1 MTTQI
6 DHKLLNKPDSSQGL
20 MDIVSDELL
29 AALYQ
34 SLEEN
39 NHKQVKKLVSSLDP
53 ADLSLLLEKL
63 DSDQRLALV
72 DIIKDDFDPV
82 VLSELPE
89 DIRDDIIQHIGIAH
103 LAAMLPE
110 LDSDDAFLL
119 IETLDPHQRKEVL
132 SYIPAEKRATF
143 EKIMTFPEDS
153 AARLMQQEFVTVP
166 SFWIVESV
174 LEFLRNTKDLPEVFY
189 EIYVVNTRHKPVGII
204 SLDKLLKSGPE
215 TKIDNIMEKDFKS
228 VSATT
233 DQEEVAHLFRH
244 YNLISTPVVDQ
255 GGRIIGMITADDVVD
270 VIDEEAEKDI
280 MQLTGVSNTD
290 LNAPFLVASTRRM
303 VWLVVT
309 FVNALLVT
317 LVVDHF
323 KTVMEQH
330 ILVAVLAPIVAAMGG
345 TSGTQVVA
353 ITVRALATRIL
364 KPKNMWQI
372 IYREGLM
379 GCLNGVLFS
388 FILIGIVMFWFN
400 NLQMALILTGALTFN
415 MIWAAV
421 SGVFLPIT
429 VEKFGLDP
437 AVSAGPLVAATTD
450 ILGFAAFLGLASL
463 FLL

>member
-6 DHKLLNKPDSSQGL
+6 ENNQPNTAVTQSLVEV
-20 MDIVSDELL
+20 VSDNLL
-29 AALYQ
+29 RALNYA
-34 SLEEN
+34 LEVGDK
-39 NHKQVKKLVSSLDP
+39 KQVKKLVSSLDP

-63 DSDQRLALV
+63 DHAHRLSLI
-72 DIIKDDFDPV
+72 DIIKNDFPPV
-82 VLSELPE
+82 VLSELPD

-103 LAAMLPE
+103 LAAILPE
-110 LDSDDAFLL
+110 LDSDDAFVL
-119 IETLDPHQRKEVL
+119 IETLDPLQRKEVL
-132 SYIPAEKRATF
+132 SYIPAENRASF

-153 AARLMQQEFVTVP
+153 AGRLMQQEFVTIP
-166 SFWIVESV
+166 SFWTVESV

-189 EIYVVNTRHKPVGII
+189 EIYVVNTKYKPVGII
-204 SLDKLLKSGPE
+204 SLDQLLRSSPE
-215 TKIDNIMEKDFKS
+215 TKIETIMEKDFKS

-244 YNLISTPVVDQ
+244 YNLVSTPVVDQ

-270 VIDEEAEKDI
+270 VIDEETEKDI
-280 MQLTGVSNTD
+280 MQLTGVSNID

-303 VWLVVT
+303 IWLVVT

-317 LVVDHF
+317 LVVDRF
-323 KTVMEQH
+323 KGVMQQH
-330 ILVAVLAPIVAAMGG
+330 IILAVLAPLVAAMGG

-353 ITVRALATRIL
+353 ITVRALATRAI
-364 KPKNMWQI
+364 KPKNMWRV

-388 FILIGIVMFWFN
+388 LILIGIIMFWIH
-400 NLQMALILTGALTFN
+400 NLQVALLLTGALTFT

-421 SGVFLPIT
+421 SGVFLPII
-429 VEKFGLDP
+429 VERFGLDP

-450 ILGFAAFLGLASL
+450 ILGFAAFLGLASF